1 MDLLYNAQHLTLQL
15 YNTLL
20 SVGGDNEGHKE
31 ARRELAEFVV
41 NTCLC
46 LCDDGGGA
54 TKDEEVRLHF
64 VAPAAVQNQMN
75 GAVNGQVK
83 DGGGGL
89 GEEVVETESILV

>member
-1 MDLLYNAQHLTLQL
+1 MYNAQHLTLQL
-15 YNTLL
+15 YNALL
-20 SVGGDNEGHKE
+20 SAGGDNEGHKE

-46 LCDDGGGA
+46 LCDDNGGA

-64 VAPAAVQNQMN
+64 VARCTCCCARAKLN

-83 DGGGGL
+83 DGGGAS
-89 GEEVVETESILV
+89 GEGVVETESK

>member
-1 MDLLYNAQHLTLQL
+1 VDLLYNAQHLTLQL

-20 SVGGDNEGHKE
+20 SVGGDNQGHKE

-46 LCDDGGGA
+46 LCDDSGGA

-64 VAPAAVQNQMN
+64 VAPAAVQDQMN

-83 DGGGGL
+83 DGGGGS
-89 GEEVVETESILV
+89 GEEVVETESK

>member
-1 MDLLYNAQHLTLQL
+1 MYNAQHLTLQL
-15 YNTLL
+15 YNALL
-20 SVGGDNEGHKE
+20 SAGGDNEGHKE

-46 LCDDGGGA
+46 LCDDSGGA

-64 VAPAAVQNQMN
+64 VAPAAVQDQMN

-83 DGGGGL
+83 DGGGGS
-89 GEEVVETESILV
+89 GEEVVETESK

>member
-15 YNTLL
+15 YNALL
-20 SVGGDNEGHKE
+20 SAGGDNEGHKE

-46 LCDDGGGA
+46 LCNDGGGA
-54 TKDEEVRLHF
+54 AKDEEVRLHF
-64 VAPAAVQNQMN
+64 VAPAAVQDQMN

-83 DGGGGL
+83 DGGGGS
-89 GEEVVETESILV
+89 GEEVVETESK